1 MIQIGIAILLILA
14 ILYFVN
20 GFNNQKRLSL
30 KEQELEEAELDSD
43 ILDIDKSIA
52 EERAHQRDMKKDIN
66 DIKGKI
72 NE

>member
-1 MIQIGIAILLILA
+1 MIQLGIAILLILA

-20 GFNNQKRLSL
+20 GFNRQKRISL

-66 DIKGKI
+66 DIKGNNK
-72 NE
+72 

>member
-1 MIQIGIAILLILA
+1 MIQLGIAILLLLA

-20 GFNNQKRLSL
+20 GFTRQKRLSS

-52 EERAHQRDMKKDIN
+52 EERAHQREMEKDIN
-66 DIKGKI
+66 NIKGK
-72 NE
+72 

>member
-1 MIQIGIAILLILA
+1 MIQLGIAILLLLA

-20 GFNNQKRLSL
+20 GFTRQKRLSL

-52 EERAHQRDMKKDIN
+52 EERAHQREMEKDIN
-66 DIKGKI
+66 NIKGK
-72 NE
+72 